1 MRKTA
6 SIAILFGA
14 ALLSFSCA
22 KENTVKEPEPKLVSI
37 TVEAGI
43 DNSKTHLDGNDVR
56 WDATGETIQLF
67 ERHGDNVV
75 IVESKEGVST
85 DGGATM
91 SFESNI
97 YEKSG
102 EGFTYCAIYPASAY
116 QSGVPGLNNVGVNTP
131 YNQKPTATSFDP
143 KADLLFAEKLE
154 TATQA
159 SVLSMR
165 FARMVAVGCMTIKNL
180 GTQENVESVTF
191 SAKKGGQDVVV
202 AGRSAYNLET
212 TQLSGEYGS
221 RIANTS
227 VKMDYTGK
235 TLAANG
241 LTVWFTCYP
250 FELVEGDSFKVEIV
264 TETGVYTKES
274 TLPAGRTLA
283 FNMGKPSVFGVNMSG
298 ITATPKAVNLSYAN
312 LTAEEWVNAGG
323 VSTYS
328 NVTVSKAHGDI
339 WTTNAVLANSATTAF
354 QLRRADQNGD
364 KSYVGLPVFAE
375 EIDHITVTIVGAST
389 SNLKLFFADALEE
402 NDSEL
407 SVEPSNTTGE
417 YTIDLSSVSKKTGYI
432 RGTGAAPYI
441 SKIEVFTKND
451 ARPALSAPA
460 NVAAA
465 VDPGAANT
473 INVSWDAVDG
483 AAEYVVKLVSGSTT
497 LSQTVNGATSASFTN
512 LNYETEYTASVA
524 AVSADQYVTSNSPA
538 ASAAA
543 VTTGTSGGGTLAVPA
558 DGTMIWTE
566 DFTGW
571 ETRLSSASG
580 ASHVYG
586 GGTVNYDGNFTF
598 RANEAFA
605 EGTAPEILVGGSG
618 GTFTVSNVPIAGA
631 TAATLT
637 YKSNYDRCAL
647 TVTQNNGHEIEG
659 VQVTSISF
667 SGKTKT
673 WAITGIPAST
683 STFMLTLTNNNSG
696 NCRVD
701 NLLLVAGANV
711 PQPKTPQ
718 TLSFATA
725 SVTWVVGTDCT
736 LNTAKAGQTVNG
748 AHTAVTYTS
757 SNANIAAV
765 NASTGAITPKAA
777 GVVTITATAAED
789 DTYEAG
795 STTYS
800 LTIVNNGGGGG
811 GQGGSWVATPLASLT
826 ASDVFVIVCTKSG
839 GTFAMPNDGGASS
852 APSAESVTIS
862 DGKLTGTVADNLKWN
877 ISISNDGYTFHP
889 NGSTNTWLYCTNTN
903 NGVRVGTNTD
913 KVFVEDSGYLK
924 HTGTNRYVGVYS
936 TQDWRCYTS
945 ITGNSNI
952 KGQTFTY
959 YKYVSE

>member
-67 ERHGDNVV
+67 ERHADNVV

-159 SVLSMR
+159 TVLSMR

-497 LSQTVNGATSASFTN
+497 ISQTVSGATSASFTN

-543 VTTGTSGGGTLAVPA
+543 VTTGTSGGTLAVPT

-571 ETRLSSASG
+571 ETNLSSASG

-586 GGTVNYDGNFTF
+586 GGTVNYDGNYTF
-598 RANEAFA
+598 RANDAYA
-605 EGTAPEILVGGSG
+605 EGTAPEILVGGN

-647 TVTQNNGHEIEG
+647 TVTQNNGDEIEG

-667 SGKTKT
+667 SDKTKT

-683 STFMLTLTNNNSG
+683 STFKLTITNTTSS

-725 SVTWVVGTDCT
+725 SVTWIVGTDCT
-736 LNTAKAGQTVNG
+736 LNTAKAGQTVSG
-748 AHTAVTYTS
+748 AHTTVTYSS

-789 DTYEAG
+789 ETYEAG
-795 STTYS
+795 STSYS
-800 LTIVNNGGGGG
+800 LTISSTTS
-811 GQGGSWVATPLASLT
+811 QEKSFSWDLSTNSYQSASETSVTWYNAVATMTLDKNTSQTNADNYL
-826 ASDVFVIVCTKSG
+826 
-839 GTFAMPNDGGASS
+839 GGASNYTHTRMYANQKLSFTPASGKTITSVVITANSTSYANYYKNGAWTNATATSS
-852 APSAESVTIS
+852 ASTVTI
-862 DGKLTGTVADNLKWN
+862 TPV
-877 ISISNDGYTFHP
+877 
-889 NGSTNTWLYCTNTN
+889 NGSTAFYVVLGSATRCTQVTVN
-903 NGVRVGTNTD
+903 
-913 KVFVEDSGYLK
+913 
-924 HTGTNRYVGVYS
+924 YS
-936 TQDWRCYTS
+936 
-945 ITGNSNI
+945 
-952 KGQTFTY
+952 
-959 YKYVSE
+959 E

>member
-154 TATQA
+154 TTTQA
-159 SVLSMR
+159 TVLSMR

-389 SNLKLFFADALEE
+389 SNLKLFFADAPEE

-483 AAEYVVKLVSGSTT
+483 AEEYVVKLVSGSTT
-497 LSQTVNGATSASFTN
+497 ISQTVNGATSASFTN
-512 LNYETEYTASVA
+512 LNYETEYTASVT

-586 GGTVNYDGNFTF
+586 GGTVNYDGNYTF
-598 RANEAFA
+598 YANDALA
-605 EGTAPEILVGGSG
+605 EGTAPEILVGRGG

-647 TVTQNNGHEIEG
+647 TVTQNNGNELEG

-667 SGKTKT
+667 SDKTKT

-683 STFMLTLTNNNSG
+683 STFMLTLTNNNSS

-725 SVTWVVGTDCT
+725 SVTWIVGTDCT

-748 AHTAVTYTS
+748 AHPAVTYTS

-789 DTYEAG
+789 DTYESG
-795 STTYS
+795 STSYS
-800 LTIVNNGGGGG
+800 LTISSTTS
-811 GQGGSWVATPLASLT
+811 QEKSFSWDLTTNSYQSASETSVTWYNAVATMTLDKNTSQTNADNYL
-826 ASDVFVIVCTKSG
+826 
-839 GTFAMPNDGGASS
+839 GGASNYTHTRMYANQKLSFTPASGKTITSVVITANSTSYANNYKNGAWTNATATSS
-852 APSAESVTIS
+852 ASTVTI
-862 DGKLTGTVADNLKWN
+862 TPV
-877 ISISNDGYTFHP
+877 
-889 NGSTNTWLYCTNTN
+889 NGSTAFYVVLGSATRCTQVTVN
-903 NGVRVGTNTD
+903 
-913 KVFVEDSGYLK
+913 
-924 HTGTNRYVGVYS
+924 YS
-936 TQDWRCYTS
+936 
-945 ITGNSNI
+945 
-952 KGQTFTY
+952 
-959 YKYVSE
+959 E

>member
-67 ERHGDNVV
+67 ERHADNVV

-154 TATQA
+154 TVTQA

-312 LTAEEWVNAGG
+312 LTADEWVDAGG

-375 EIDHITVTIVGAST
+375 EIDHITITLVGAST

-460 NVAAA
+460 NVSAA
-465 VDPGAANT
+465 VDQTVANK

-497 LSQTVNGATSASFTN
+497 ISQTVSGATSASFTN
-512 LNYETEYTASVA
+512 LNYETEYTASVT

-543 VTTGTSGGGTLAVPA
+543 VTTGTSGGGTLAVPN

-586 GGTVNYDGNFTF
+586 GGTVNYDGNYTF
-598 RANEAFA
+598 YANDAYA
-605 EGTAPEILVGGSG
+605 EGTAPEILVGGS

-637 YKSNYDRCAL
+637 YKTNHDYCAL
-647 TVTQNNGHEIEG
+647 TVTQNNGDEIEG

-667 SGKTKT
+667 SDKTKT

-683 STFMLTLTNNNSG
+683 TTFKLTITNTTGS

-725 SVTWVVGTDCT
+725 SVTWIVGTDCT
-736 LNTAKAGQTVNG
+736 LNTAKAGQTVSG
-748 AHTAVTYTS
+748 AHTTVTYSS
-757 SNANIAAV
+757 SNPNIAAV

-795 STTYS
+795 STSYS

-811 GQGGSWVATPLASLT
+811 GQSQTVTYTVVDKTTVSTTGTAPAGSSALFSQTYNSTAGQMTGGNSITLTLSGFDGKKVTGASVRMKSNKSKGGGSLSLVSGSSTIASIEDSKFNTSNWYGNWSQNFVPIDLTVTETTVGTGKTIVLTIEATENSLYFESLT
-826 ASDVFVIVCTKSG
+826 
-839 GTFAMPNDGGASS
+839 
-852 APSAESVTIS
+852 
-862 DGKLTGTVADNLKWN
+862 LT
-877 ISISNDGYTFHP
+877 Y
-889 NGSTNTWLYCTNTN
+889 
-903 NGVRVGTNTD
+903 
-913 KVFVEDSGYLK
+913 E
-924 HTGTNRYVGVYS
+924 
-936 TQDWRCYTS
+936 
-945 ITGNSNI
+945 
-952 KGQTFTY
+952 
-959 YKYVSE
+959 

>member
-154 TATQA
+154 TTTQA
-159 SVLSMR
+159 TVLSMR

-389 SNLKLFFADALEE
+389 SNLKLFFADAPEE

-483 AAEYVVKLVSGSTT
+483 AEEYVVKLVSGSTT
-497 LSQTVNGATSASFTN
+497 ISQTVNGATSASFTN
-512 LNYETEYTASVA
+512 LNYETEYTASVT

-586 GGTVNYDGNFTF
+586 GGTVNYDGNYTF
-598 RANEAFA
+598 YANDALA
-605 EGTAPEILVGGSG
+605 EGTAPEILVGKGG

-647 TVTQNNGHEIEG
+647 TVTQNNGNELEG

-667 SGKTKT
+667 SDKTKT

-683 STFMLTLTNNNSG
+683 STFMLTLTNNNSS

-725 SVTWVVGTDCT
+725 SVTWIVGTDCT

-789 DTYEAG
+789 DTYESG
-795 STTYS
+795 STSYS
-800 LTIVNNGGGGG
+800 LTISSTTS
-811 GQGGSWVATPLASLT
+811 QEKSFSWDLTTNSYQSASETSVTWYNAVATMTLDKNTSQTNADNYL
-826 ASDVFVIVCTKSG
+826 
-839 GTFAMPNDGGASS
+839 GGASNYTHTRMYANQKLSFTPASGKTITSVVITANSTSYANNYKNGAWTNATATSS
-852 APSAESVTIS
+852 ASTVTI
-862 DGKLTGTVADNLKWN
+862 TPV
-877 ISISNDGYTFHP
+877 
-889 NGSTNTWLYCTNTN
+889 NGSTAFYVVLGSATRCTQVTVN
-903 NGVRVGTNTD
+903 
-913 KVFVEDSGYLK
+913 
-924 HTGTNRYVGVYS
+924 YS
-936 TQDWRCYTS
+936 
-945 ITGNSNI
+945 
-952 KGQTFTY
+952 
-959 YKYVSE
+959 E

>member
-22 KENTVKEPEPKLVSI
+22 KENTVKEPEPKLVPI
-37 TVEAGI
+37 TVNAGSP
-43 DNSKTHLDGNDVR
+43 DTKTHLDGNDVR

-159 SVLSMR
+159 TVLSMR

-212 TQLSGEYGS
+212 TSLSGEYGS

-375 EIDHITVTIVGAST
+375 EIDHITITLVGAST

-460 NVAAA
+460 NVSAA
-465 VDPGAANT
+465 VDQTVANK

-497 LSQTVNGATSASFTN
+497 ISQTVSGATSASFIN

-543 VTTGTSGGGTLAVPA
+543 VTTGTSGGGTLAVPT

-571 ETRLSSASG
+571 EYILSSASG

-586 GGTVNYDGNFTF
+586 GGTVNYSGTASYQNQSL
-598 RANEAFA
+598 AG
-605 EGTAPEILVGGSG
+605 GTAPEILVGKSG

-637 YKSNYDRCAL
+637 YKTNHDYCVL
-647 TVTQNNGHEIEG
+647 TVTQNNGDAIEG
-659 VQVTSISF
+659 VVITKLS
-667 SGKTKT
+667 SGEPDVE
-673 WAITGIPAST
+673 WAVTGIPAST
-683 STFMLTLTNNNSG
+683 STFKLTITNTASS

-725 SVTWVVGTDCT
+725 SVTWTIGTDCT
-736 LNTAKAGQTVNG
+736 LNTAKAGQTVSG
-748 AHTAVTYTS
+748 AQTTVTYSS

-789 DTYEAG
+789 DTYESG
-795 STTYS
+795 SATYS

-811 GQGGSWVATPLASLT
+811 QGGNWVATPLASLT
-826 ASDVFVIVCTKSG
+826 ASDVFVIVCTSSN
-839 GTFAMPNDGGASS
+839 GTFAMPNNGGASS

-862 DGKLTGTVADNLKWN
+862 NGKLTGTVAANLKWN
-877 ISISNDGYTFHP
+877 VSISDDGYTFHP
-889 NGSTNTWLYCTNTN
+889 NGSADTWLYCTNNN
-903 NGVRVGTNTD
+903 NGVRVGTNTN

-924 HTGTNRYVGVYS
+924 NTGTNRYVGVYS

-945 ITGNSNI
+945 ITGSSNI
-952 KGQTFTY
+952 KNQTFTY

>member
-1 MRKTA
+1 MRKTV

-67 ERHGDNVV
+67 ERHADNVV

-312 LTAEEWVNAGG
+312 LTAEEWVDAGG

-339 WTTNAVLANSATTAF
+339 WTTNAALASTATTAF
-354 QLRRADQNGD
+354 QLRKADQNGD

-465 VDPGAANT
+465 VDQAVANK

-497 LSQTVNGATSASFTN
+497 ISKTVNGATSASFTN
-512 LNYETEYTASVA
+512 LNYETEYTASVT

-538 ASAAA
+538 AAAAA
-543 VTTGTSGGGTLAVPA
+543 VTTGTSGGGTLAVPT

-571 ETRLSSASG
+571 ETKLSSASG

-586 GGTVNYDGNFTF
+586 GGTVNYDGNYTF
-598 RANEAFA
+598 YANDAYA
-605 EGTAPEILVGGSG
+605 EGTAPEILVGGS

-637 YKSNYDRCAL
+637 YKTNHDYCAL
-647 TVTQNNGHEIEG
+647 TVTQNNGDEIEG

-667 SGKTKT
+667 SDKTKT
-673 WAITGIPAST
+673 WAITGIQAST
-683 STFMLTLTNNNSG
+683 STFKLTITNTTSS

-725 SVTWVVGTDCT
+725 SVTWTIGTDCT
-736 LNTAKAGQTVNG
+736 LNTAKAGQTVSG
-748 AHTAVTYTS
+748 AHTTVTYSS
-757 SNANIAAV
+757 SNPNIAAV

-789 DTYEAG
+789 DTYKAG

-811 GQGGSWVATPLASLT
+811 GQSQTVTYTVSSKTAVSTTGTAPAGSSALYSQTFSTMGQMTGGNSITLTLSGFDGKKVTGASVRMKSNKSKGGGSLSLVSGSSTIASIEDSKFNTSNWYGNWSQEFVPIDLTVTETTVGTGKTIVLTIEATENSLYFESLT
-826 ASDVFVIVCTKSG
+826 
-839 GTFAMPNDGGASS
+839 
-852 APSAESVTIS
+852 
-862 DGKLTGTVADNLKWN
+862 LT
-877 ISISNDGYTFHP
+877 Y
-889 NGSTNTWLYCTNTN
+889 
-903 NGVRVGTNTD
+903 
-913 KVFVEDSGYLK
+913 E
-924 HTGTNRYVGVYS
+924 
-936 TQDWRCYTS
+936 
-945 ITGNSNI
+945 
-952 KGQTFTY
+952 
-959 YKYVSE
+959 

>member
-67 ERHGDNVV
+67 ERHADNVV

-375 EIDHITVTIVGAST
+375 EIDHITVTLVGAST

-748 AHTAVTYTS
+748 AHTTVTYSS

-777 GVVTITATAAED
+777 GTVTITATAAED

-795 STTYS
+795 SATYS

-826 ASDVFVIVCTKSG
+826 ASDVFVIVCTNSG
-839 GTFAMPNDGGASS
+839 GKYAMTNDNGTGS
-852 APSAESVTIS
+852 APKVSAVNVSN
-862 DGKLTGTVADNLKWN
+862 GKLTGTIADNIKWTLTK
-877 ISISNDGYTFHP
+877 SDSGYTFYP
-889 NGSTNTWLYCTNTN
+889 NGSSATWLYCTATN
-903 NGVRVGTNTD
+903 NGVRVGTND
-913 KVFVEDSGYLK
+913 NKVFTVSNEGYLVNS
-924 HTGTNRYVGVYS
+924 GTSRYIGVYNS
-936 TQDWRCYTS
+936 QDWRCYTS
-945 ITGNSNI
+945 INNNI
-952 KGQTFTY
+952 QNQTFTY

>member
-154 TATQA
+154 TVSQATN
-159 SVLSMR
+159 LRMR

-202 AGRSAYNLET
+202 AGRSAYDLET

-227 VKMDYTGK
+227 VKMDYTGE

-274 TLPAGRTLA
+274 TLSAGRTLA

-465 VDPGAANT
+465 VDQNVANK

-497 LSQTVNGATSASFTN
+497 ISQTVSGATSASFTN

-543 VTTGTSGGGTLAVPA
+543 VTTGTSGGGTLTVPT

-571 ETRLSSASG
+571 ETKLSSASG

-586 GGTVNYDGNFTF
+586 GGTVNYDGNYTF
-598 RANEAFA
+598 YANDALA
-605 EGTAPEILVGGSG
+605 EGTAPEILVGRSG

-647 TVTQNNGHEIEG
+647 TVTQNNGDEIEG

-667 SGKTKT
+667 SDKTKT

-683 STFMLTLTNNNSG
+683 STFKLTITNTASS

-725 SVTWVVGTDCT
+725 SVTWTIGTDCT
-736 LNTAKAGQTVNG
+736 LNTAKAGQTVSG
-748 AHTAVTYTS
+748 AHTTVTYSS
-757 SNANIAAV
+757 SNTNIAAV

-777 GVVTITATAAED
+777 GTVTITASAAED

-795 STTYS
+795 SATYS
-800 LTIVNNGGGGG
+800 LTIASSGGGGG

-839 GTFAMPNDGGASS
+839 GTFAMPNDGGSSS
-852 APSAESVTIS
+852 APSAVSVTIS
-862 DGKLTGTVADNLKWN
+862 NGKLTGTVAANLKWN
-877 ISISNDGYTFHP
+877 VSISDDGYTFHP
-889 NGSTNTWLYCTNTN
+889 NGSADTWL
-903 NGVRVGTNTD
+903 
-913 KVFVEDSGYLK
+913 SA
-924 HTGTNRYVGVYS
+924 
-936 TQDWRCYTS
+936 
-945 ITGNSNI
+945 
-952 KGQTFTY
+952 
-959 YKYVSE
+959 